1 MVKAYKIYKKLV
13 CEVNSKVL
21 LFSLNI
27 MGNGDGNKK
36 WCEEKAEKK
45 KVSYEFL

>member
-36 WCEEKAEKK
+36 LCVEKAEK
-45 KVSYEFL
+45 